1 MKTIKQTLVGVACAG
16 LVSLAS
22 AATVKVTF
30 DNLIWSDTGHDAVNL
45 TYLTNK
51 SPTPGSTAPD
61 FTTSATTTINGV
73 GAGRFEGT
81 ASELNGIAAS
91 VFVNGVAG
99 ATVVNDLYMYCYDI
113 YQGIYHGDVVT
124 YEVDMTGET
133 ERTRDFLGAVN
144 SVLNSGR
151 AVYDKYAWL
160 RPANSYQS
168 AAIQLGIW
176 ESLYDNNDIWSLSNQ
191 VDARGFFYASGIE
204 SGSGG
209 VRMTQQYL
217 DDFFGAIGKSQ
228 SVEGKDVMVLKS
240 STHQNMITGDP
251 VPEPGTLALLG
262 AALVGWGLSRRNK
275 AIKQD

>member
-16 LVSLAS
+16 MVSLAS

-30 DNLIWSDTGHDAVNL
+30 DNLIWSNTGYDAVNL

-51 SPTPGSTAPD
+51 SPAPGSTAPD
-61 FTTSATTTINGV
+61 FNTSDKTTINGV

-113 YQGIYHGDVVT
+113 YEEINHGSVVT
-124 YEVDMTGET
+124 YTVDMNGET
-133 ERTRDFLGAVN
+133 DRTRDFLGAVN
-144 SVLNSGR
+144 SVLNIGR

-176 ESLYDNNDIWSLSNQ
+176 ESLYDTGTDTNWTLAKGYFSATGIDSGTGNDPK
-191 VDARGFFYASGIE
+191 
-204 SGSGG
+204 
-209 VRMTQQYL
+209 TQQYL
-217 DDFFGAIGKSQ
+217 NQFFAAISASD
-228 SVEGKDVMVLKS
+228 SVADIDVMVLISDGK
-240 STHQNMITGDP
+240 QNMITGDP